1 MSCQNVNLFLRRAY
15 VKTIFMACTIIA
27 QIFLNSLPYM
37 IYLLIEFL
45 DELVFGVGEIAL
57 PFIRTDLDLTYTQI
71 GLLLSLPG
79 IIAAFI
85 EPFIG
90 ILGDVWKRRVLI
102 ITGGVLFTA
111 SLFLTSISFSFILL
125 LFSFILFFPSSGA
138 FVSLSQANLMDS
150 DTARHEQN
158 MARWT
163 FAGSLGVLGGPLLL
177 GLFVYFGLG
186 WRGTYAALASF
197 STFCLLAALRFL
209 PPDSLS
215 SPTFPS
221 LHIVFDGFRAA
232 LSALKRVE
240 VWRWLLLL
248 EFADLMG
255 DVLFSYLA
263 LYFVDVARTTSSQAG
278 IAVTIWLAMGL
289 ISDFLFIPFIDRQK
303 DSLKFMRVTA
313 FMECFAFSVFLLTS
327 GFIPKLIVVIIVNL
341 FNTGWYPILQG
352 RLYSS
357 LPGQSA
363 SIMAIG
369 SVTAPLA
376 KFFPFLIGFLADQ
389 FGLQTAMWI
398 LLLGPIALLIGL
410 PRKKTLSF

>member
-1 MSCQNVNLFLRRAY
+1 MNF
-15 VKTIFMACTIIA
+15 
-27 QIFLNSLPYM
+27 
-37 IYLLIEFL
+37 IYLLIEFV
-45 DELVFGVGEIAL
+45 DELVFGVGEVAIPL
-57 PFIRTDLDLTYTQI
+57 IRDDLHLSYTQI

-79 IIAAFI
+79 IVGACI

-90 ILGDVWKRRVLI
+90 ILGDVWKRRLLI
-102 ITGGVLFTA
+102 LTGGILFTA
-111 SLFLTSISFSFILL
+111 SLFITSLSTTFALL

-138 FVSLSQANLMDS
+138 FVSLSQANLMDAE
-150 DTARHEQN
+150 TTRHEQN

-163 FAGSLGVLGGPLLL
+163 FAGSLGVLAGPLLL

-197 STFCLLAALRFL
+197 STFALLAALRFL
-209 PPDSLS
+209 PPDPVSARL
-215 SPTFPS
+215 FPS
-221 LHIVFDGFRAA
+221 RQVMFHGFGAA
-232 LSALKRVE
+232 FSALKRVN

-248 EFADLMG
+248 EFADLML

-263 LYFVDVARTTSSQAG
+263 LYFVDVVGATKTQAG

-289 ISDFLFIPFIDRQK
+289 ITDFLFIPFIDRQN
-303 DSLKFMRVTA
+303 DSMKFLRTTA
-313 FMECFAFSVFLLTS
+313 LFELFAFVVFLLTP
-327 GFIPKLIVVIIVNL
+327 GFVPKLILVIVVNL

-376 KFFPFLIGFLADQ
+376 KIFPLLIGFLADQ
-389 FGLQTAMWI
+389 FSLQTAVWI
-398 LLLGPIALLIGL
+398 LVLGPIALLIGL
-410 PRKKTLSF
+410 PRSGNQSPFSNF

>member
-1 MSCQNVNLFLRRAY
+1 
-15 VKTIFMACTIIA
+15 
-27 QIFLNSLPYM
+27 M
-37 IYLLIEFL
+37 IYLFIEFL

-57 PFIRTDLDLTYTQI
+57 PFIRTDLNLTYTQI
-71 GLLLSLPG
+71 GFLLSLPG
-79 IIAAFI
+79 IIGAFI

-102 ITGGVLFTA
+102 ITGGILFTL
-111 SLFLTSISFSFILL
+111 SVFMTSTSYSFVFLLA
-125 LFSFILFFPSSGA
+125 SFILFFPSSGA

-163 FAGSLGVLGGPLLL
+163 FAGSLGVLSGPLLL
-177 GLFVYFGLG
+177 GLFVYIGLG
-186 WRGTYAALASF
+186 WRGAYAALASF
-197 STFCLLAALRFL
+197 STLCLLAALRYL
-209 PPDSLS
+209 PSESLS
-215 SPTFPS
+215 FPTFPS
-221 LHIVFDGFRAA
+221 LGIVFAGFRAA

-248 EFADLMG
+248 EFADLMM

-278 IAVTIWLAMGL
+278 IAVTLWLAMGL
-289 ISDFLFIPFIDRQK
+289 ITDFLFIPFIDRQK
-303 DSLKFMRVTA
+303 DSIKFLCFTA
-313 FMECFAFSVFLLTS
+313 LMEFIAFVAFLLTP
-327 GFIPKLIVVIIVNL
+327 GFILKLILIIFVNL

-398 LLLGPIALLIGL
+398 LLLGPLALWIGL
-410 PRKKTLSF
+410 PRRVRSHLTPDT

>member
-1 MSCQNVNLFLRRAY
+1 MNL
-15 VKTIFMACTIIA
+15 
-27 QIFLNSLPYM
+27 
-37 IYLLIEFL
+37 IYLLIEFV
-45 DELVFGVGEIAL
+45 DELVFGVGEVAL
-57 PFIRTDLDLTYTQI
+57 PFLRDDLRLTYTQI

-79 IIAAFI
+79 IIGAFI

-90 ILGDVWKRRVLI
+90 ILGDVWKRRLLI
-102 ITGGVLFTA
+102 ITGGILFTTA
-111 SLFLTSISFSFILL
+111 LAITSISTTFSLL

-150 DTARHEQN
+150 DPRRHEQN

-163 FAGSLGVLGGPLLL
+163 FAGSLGVLAGPLLL
-177 GLFVYFGLG
+177 GLFVYLGPG
-186 WRGTYAALASF
+186 WRGTYVALAACSA
-197 STFCLLAALRFL
+197 FCLLAALRYVS
-209 PPDSLS
+209 PDPVS
-215 SPTFPS
+215 SPSFPS
-221 LHIVFDGFRAA
+221 LRVVFDGFRAA
-232 LSALKRVE
+232 LTALKRRD

-263 LYFVDVARTTSSQAG
+263 LYFVDVGRATETQAG
-278 IAVTIWLAMGL
+278 IAVTVWLAIGL

-303 DSLKFMRVTA
+303 DSLRFVRMTA
-313 FMECFAFSVFLLTS
+313 FLEVFACAVFLLTP
-327 GFIPKLIVVIIVNL
+327 GFIPKLVVVVVVNL

-398 LLLGPIALLIGL
+398 LLLGPIALVIGL
-410 PRKKTLSF
+410 SRNKGQTPIINP

>member
-1 MSCQNVNLFLRRAY
+1 ML
-15 VKTIFMACTIIA
+15 
-27 QIFLNSLPYM
+27 
-37 IYLLIEFL
+37 YLLIEFV
-45 DELVFGVGEIAL
+45 DELVFGVGETAWPL
-57 PFIRTDLDLTYTQI
+57 FRNDLHLTYTQI

-90 ILGDVWKRRVLI
+90 ILGDVWRRRVLI
-102 ITGGVLFTA
+102 ITGGILFTL
-111 SLFLTSISFSFILL
+111 SLFMTSASYSFVFLL
-125 LFSFILFFPSSGA
+125 ASFILFFPSSGA

-150 DTARHEQN
+150 DTTRHEPN

-163 FAGSLGVLGGPLLL
+163 LAGSLGVLSGPLLL
-177 GLFVYFGLG
+177 GLFVYFGWG

-197 STFCLLAALRFL
+197 STLCLLAALRYL
-209 PPDSLS
+209 PPDSVSFLS
-215 SPTFPS
+215 FPS
-221 LHIVFDGFRAA
+221 LRVVFDGFLAA
-232 LSALKRVE
+232 FASLKRAD

-248 EFADLMG
+248 EFADLMM

-263 LYFVDVARTTSSQAG
+263 LYFVDVARATESQAG
-278 IAVTIWLAMGL
+278 IAVTVWLAMGL
-289 ISDFLFIPFIDRQK
+289 ITDFLFVPFIDRQK
-303 DSLKFMRVTA
+303 DSIKFLRISA
-313 FMECFAFSVFLLTS
+313 LMECFAFGVFLLTP
-327 GFIPKLIVVIIVNL
+327 GFIPKLIVVIAVNL

-369 SVTAPLA
+369 SVTAPFA

-398 LLLGPIALLIGL
+398 LILGPIALLIGL
-410 PRKKTLSF
+410 PRHRNNLIPET

>member
-1 MSCQNVNLFLRRAY
+1 MNF
-15 VKTIFMACTIIA
+15 
-27 QIFLNSLPYM
+27 
-37 IYLLIEFL
+37 IYFLIEFL
-45 DELVFGVGEIAL
+45 DELVFGVGEVAL
-57 PFIRTDLDLTYTQI
+57 PFIRDDLRLSYTQI

-90 ILGDVWKRRVLI
+90 ILGDVWRRRALI
-102 ITGGVLFTA
+102 LAGGILFTV
-111 SLFLTSISFSFILL
+111 SLFMTSASTSFIFLL
-125 LFSFILFFPSSGA
+125 SSFVLFFPSSGA
-138 FVSLSQANLMDS
+138 FVSLSQATLMDS
-150 DTARHEQN
+150 DPARHEQN

-163 FAGSLGVLGGPLLL
+163 FAGSLGVLSGPLLL

-197 STFCLLAALRFL
+197 STLCLLAALRYL
-209 PPDSLS
+209 PPDRFS
-215 SPTFPS
+215 SPS
-221 LHIVFDGFRAA
+221 LPTLRLVIHGFWAA
-232 LSALKRVE
+232 FASLKRAD

-263 LYFVDVARTTSSQAG
+263 LYFVDVGRATETQAG
-278 IAVTIWLAMGL
+278 LAVTVWLAIGL
-289 ISDFLFIPFIDRQK
+289 VSDFFFIPFIDRQR
-303 DSLKFMRVTA
+303 DALRFIRITA
-313 FMECFAFSVFLLTS
+313 LFEIFAFGVFLMTP
-327 GFIPKLIVVIIVNL
+327 GFIPKLVIVILVNL
-341 FNTGWYPILQG
+341 LNTGWYPVLQG

-369 SVTAPLA
+369 SVTAPIA

-398 LLLGPIALLIGL
+398 LILGPFALLIGL
-410 PRKKTLSF
+410 PRKNTTLTLGP

>member
-1 MSCQNVNLFLRRAY
+1 MNIL
-15 VKTIFMACTIIA
+15 
-27 QIFLNSLPYM
+27 
-37 IYLLIEFL
+37 YLLIEFL
-45 DELVFGVGEIAL
+45 DELVFGVGETVW
-57 PFIRTDLDLTYTQI
+57 PFLRDDFQLTYTQI

-102 ITGGVLFTA
+102 VVGGILFAT
-111 SLFLTSISFSFILL
+111 SLAVTSISTTFYLL

-150 DTARHEQN
+150 DITRHEQN

-163 FAGSLGVLGGPLLL
+163 FAGSLGVLTGPLLL

-186 WRGTYAALASF
+186 WRGTYAMLAAF
-197 STFCLLAALRFL
+197 STLCLLAALRYL
-209 PPDSLS
+209 PPDPAS
-215 SPTFPS
+215 SPSFPS
-221 LHIVFDGFRAA
+221 LRVVFDGFRLA
-232 LSALKRVE
+232 LSALKRGE

-248 EFADLMG
+248 EFADLMM

-263 LYFVDVARTTSSQAG
+263 LYFVDVARVTELQAG
-278 IAVTIWLAMGL
+278 VAVTVWLGMGL
-289 ISDFLFIPFIDRQK
+289 MTDFLFIPFIDRQK
-303 DSLKFMRVTA
+303 DSMRFLRRTA
-313 FMECFAFSVFLLTS
+313 LLELFAFAVFLLIP
-327 GFIPKLIVVIIVNL
+327 GFIFKLIAVIAVNL

-363 SIMAIG
+363 SAMAIS

-376 KFFPFLIGFLADQ
+376 KLFPFLIGFLADQ
-389 FGLQTAMWI
+389 FSLQTAMWL
-398 LLLGPIALLIGL
+398 LLLGPLALLIGL
-410 PRKKTLSF
+410 PRGNIHLAPDI

>member
-1 MSCQNVNLFLRRAY
+1 MNF
-15 VKTIFMACTIIA
+15 
-27 QIFLNSLPYM
+27 

-45 DELVFGVGEIAL
+45 DELVYGVGEVAL
-57 PFIRTDLDLTYTQI
+57 PFIRNDLDLTYTQI
-71 GLLLSLPG
+71 GLLLSLPS

-85 EPFIG
+85 EPFLG
-90 ILGDVWKRRVLI
+90 ILGDIWRRRVLI
-102 ITGGVLFTA
+102 ITGGLLFTV
-111 SLFLTSISFSFILL
+111 SLVFTGISTTFYLL
-125 LFSFILFFPSSGA
+125 LFSFILFSPSSGA

-150 DTARHEQN
+150 DMTRHEQN

-163 FAGSLGVLGGPLLL
+163 FAGSLGVLAGPLLL

-186 WRGTYAALASF
+186 WRGTYVVLASL
-197 STFCLLAALRFL
+197 SILCLLAALRYL
-209 PPDSLS
+209 PPDSVASLS
-215 SPTFPS
+215 LPS
-221 LHIVFDGFRAA
+221 FAVLFDGFRAA
-232 LSALKRVE
+232 FSALKRME

-248 EFADLMG
+248 EFADLMM

-263 LYFVDVARTTSSQAG
+263 LYFVDVVRATQVQAG
-278 IAVTIWLAMGL
+278 IAVTVWLAMGL
-289 ISDFLFIPFIDRQK
+289 VTDFLFIPFIDRQQ
-303 DSLKFMRVTA
+303 DSMQFLRATA
-313 FMECFAFSVFLLTS
+313 LLEIFAFAGFLLVP
-327 GFIPKLIVVIIVNL
+327 GFIFKLIFVIAVNL

-363 SIMAIG
+363 SVMAVG

-389 FGLQTAMWI
+389 FGLQTSMWI

-410 PRKKTLSF
+410 PRRNNQSLISNL